1 MKLHLKH
8 HGLFKQKAMAEM
20 EEIMEEYLPL
30 IYSNAIEF
38 EPLVNVDFTET
49 LERNVEGSGEN
60 KGTSNSSSNSVTGSM
75 NILNDTPQ
83 TRITKQLLDD
93 GIYATQ
99 TNQNDTI
106 TDINDDTNTSNSS
119 SSSQKETYTKKT
131 KGNSGVSA
139 TAQALI
145 TQYRDMIRAFDKE
158 IIQKL
163 NILFFGLY

>member
-1 MKLHLKH
+1 
-8 HGLFKQKAMAEM
+8 
-20 EEIMEEYLPL
+20 
-30 IYSNAIEF
+30 
-38 EPLVNVDFTET
+38 
-49 LERNVEGSGEN
+49 
-60 KGTSNSSSNSVTGSM
+60 M

-163 NILFFGLY
+163 KLRSESLMNRL